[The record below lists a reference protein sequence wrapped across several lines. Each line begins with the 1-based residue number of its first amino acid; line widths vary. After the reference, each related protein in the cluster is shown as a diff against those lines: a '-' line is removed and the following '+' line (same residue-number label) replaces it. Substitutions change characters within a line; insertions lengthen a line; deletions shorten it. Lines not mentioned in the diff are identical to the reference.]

1 MLKARYLQ
9 WIESPQGKA
18 PYFYRRYP
26 KRVGAILKNLGKNDK
41 VRKRLPVPIDATD
54 LDIMVALD
62 QANRDF
68 DQLCRAYD
76 GGNGPVMQEHEVT
89 KAAIALLKQHGLQ
102 PGDGQILSPADSQKI
117 EDLLMETMGN
127 MKGRVID
134 SEVAIRV
141 DDLYH
146 SGSEE
151 DTVQSITVQEAFELY
166 ITGKGVSAK
175 YQRVLDR
182 FLTDVGNRL
191 VNQALNRHLH
201 DWTQI
206 QVQGHGRGVATVSKD
221 LSLVRAALNFA
232 IRPNGLAVVIHKPTM
247 PEYEKK
253 AHPVLSRKELKKLF
267 GMELKDWERQSL
279 IASLCMGAIN
289 SELKEI
295 KARDLDGTLLLLV
308 PSGKT
313 KERVRAVPISYL
325 KAWKPIKL
333 SEGRIRDRLTT
344 LIKEVN
350 PDASPY
356 SLRHTAESEMTKAK
370 VSETDRAAIMGWS
383 NTGRFHQYGT
393 AAKHDDDR
401 VLPLVDAMKETW
413 GWLFN

>member
-1 MLKARYLQ
+1 M
-9 WIESPQGKA
+9 
-18 PYFYRRYP
+18 
-26 KRVGAILKNLGKNDK
+26 
-41 VRKRLPVPIDATD
+41 
-54 LDIMVALD
+54 
-62 QANRDF
+62 
-68 DQLCRAYD
+68 
-76 GGNGPVMQEHEVT
+76 
-89 KAAIALLKQHGLQ
+89 
-102 PGDGQILSPADSQKI
+102 
-117 EDLLMETMGN
+117 
-127 MKGRVID
+127 
-134 SEVAIRV
+134 
-141 DDLYH
+141 
-146 SGSEE
+146 
-151 DTVQSITVQEAFELY
+151 
-166 ITGKGVSAK
+166 
-175 YQRVLDR
+175 LDR

-313 KERVRAVPISYL
+313 KERVRAVPTPYL

-344 LIKEVN
+344 LIKEVT
-350 PDASPY
+350 
-356 SLRHTAESEMTKAK
+356 R
-370 VSETDRAAIMGWS
+370 R
-383 NTGRFHQYGT
+383 
-393 AAKHDDDR
+393 
-401 VLPLVDAMKETW
+401 LPIFSAPHR
-413 GWLFN
+413 